1 MSSWLLY
8 SIFLYGRLYYAL
20 WFTIFVATI
29 AYLVFRSVKFL
40 IVFEDSIHNS
50 KYIDEA
56 KTELNR
62 LKRTIYFTLLI
73 AVIINLIPSRNQ
85 LLFIWGLPKLT
96 NNQNVTDLSQ
106 RSWKYLD
113 EYLNR
118 EIKELKMKLNEYN
131 STENGG

>member
-40 IVFEDSIHNS
+40 IAFEDSIHNS

-73 AVIINLIPSRNQ
+73 TVIINLVPSRNQ
-85 LLFIWGLPKLT
+85 LLLIWGIPKFT
-96 NNQNVTDLSQ
+96 DNQNVTDLSQ